1 MALKKKSAPAK
12 QTRNPARTRMRLLQ
26 AATRLFS
33 RKGYDGVSVDDIVG
47 LARVNKRMVYHYYGS
62 KDGLYGEVLRSVFQQ
77 LTDMEMQVAAAS
89 DSPVETITGI
99 LRSYF
104 AFLNDHPE
112 FASLLAWENLH
123 QGRFIAKHPDL
134 LSKNPVLQQL
144 ERTVRKGVSDGLF
157 HPGIH
162 VKHLLINLISVC
174 IVYHANRYTL
184 SQSIGIDLQSP
195 KVQEEGLEHAI
206 DLVLH
211 GLKRR

>member
-1 MALKKKSAPAK
+1 MASKKNSTPAK
-12 QTRNPARTRMRLLQ
+12 QTRNPERTRMRLLQ

-33 RKGYDGVSVDDIVG
+33 HKGYDGVSVDDIVA

-62 KDGLYGEVLRSVFQQ
+62 KDGLYCEVLRSVFQR
-77 LTDMEMQVAAAS
+77 LTEMELEVAGAS
-89 DSPVETITGI
+89 DSPEETITGI

-104 AFLNDHPE
+104 IFLNDYPE
-112 FASLLAWENLH
+112 FTALLAWENLH

-134 LSKNPVLQQL
+134 LSKNPIIQQL
-144 ERTVRKGVSDGLF
+144 ERTVKKGISDGLF

-195 KVQEEGLEHAI
+195 KVQEEGLAHAI